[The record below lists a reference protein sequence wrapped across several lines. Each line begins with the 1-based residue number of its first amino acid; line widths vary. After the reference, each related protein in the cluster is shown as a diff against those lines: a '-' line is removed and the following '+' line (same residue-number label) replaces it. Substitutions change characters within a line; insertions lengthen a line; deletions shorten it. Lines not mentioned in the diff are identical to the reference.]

1 MSNYQYGS
9 ERGGDK
15 EDRGVVP
22 QFNENNVEQWI
33 KDFETF
39 LMRKEQSEVAVEPP
53 PKESDFGEQPLT
65 LMEEKS
71 YRQAVKKYWKANAIA
86 YSYCREAVQSSSKA
100 LQKFHLLHKG
110 FKADG
115 KGSNRFKAHIMID
128 ELKKCFAGGKQNKIS
143 ELLTQYG
150 SFRMRPEETAKDY
163 IIRFEILLKEL
174 QEQQQDISEL
184 SKITRLREGLLNE
197 EYAPLN
203 VALYLMPDDVDYATL
218 SRKIERYDD
227 TIPGRIAL
235 ERKRK
240 KVEELNFIE
249 KSKRSRTERDKR
261 KKGNCRYCRKEGIP
275 HSHSTEQCRRKQR
288 KKDGE
293 ISGQRPGSAEY
304 TGCRNCKSL
313 EHLAA
318 DCPTTKK
325 KHSRRG
331 EKGKNHGRK
340 PDKRLLTVENIRRGE
355 PADFSDEDE
364 ANMIEDVMKLS
375 CNIHETNIC
384 SVNDDMHYT
393 YIDTCCSSSMFLM
406 NDVTMLDTHMNTSKV
421 INGSKKG
428 SEIHITSVGSRGAW
442 RDIEISDQI
451 NRCLCSG
458 RKLNEMGYRFTVWY
472 GIQIYDCNT
481 GELVLEG
488 PMKNGMTAVPTQQL
502 LELPDVSTPS
512 NCEVN
517 LSDRTGEDELELLHR
532 RMGHFN
538 KGALTEAHRRMLF
551 TGSNLQRKH
560 LSKTALK
567 KSCLCSICA
576 RSKIT
581 RVSFHTKEDTD
592 VKPDISADV
601 QVFLNTPARGDERY
615 VIKLT
620 HHPSRMFWVKGVNQ
634 RTKEEVIQ
642 FFREVFEGEIRQY
655 KLRVD
660 HYHADGAGELI
671 NQELRSYLRSQ
682 GCYKHTWSSTDSPE
696 MNAVEERKFR
706 TASEMALAMLLQ
718 SGLPVPFWLDAYHA
732 ARYTLIRL
740 PTRTDRGYMSPY
752 EYVTGQ
758 PPSLKYFRVWGCK
771 TYILTPKADRR
782 KDWDDKSK
790 IGYLVGYSEDKV
802 GYQVYLPATDKV
814 ITCVHILTDESIP
827 SRTEEYYAEI
837 DALRV
842 RTAPRP
848 KTVNDY
854 QHLVKTFHID
864 DEDGLLYKTTR
875 VVERKGVIVG
885 YRSLVTAGRTHIEQ
899 KVPIHIEDVQ
909 VMTRN
914 TPGYTGYTGTR
925 DASSTTDGRSTS
937 TIPAPESHQEQ
948 LVNHGIIQGAPDE
961 DMTQGV
967 LDADAAQGEPEYTD
981 TINSNST
988 NTLQRVSKRDAEKRK
1003 RLRRRLANAS
1013 VLGEINMI
1021 EVMDADVNVMD
1032 SEESTENKHVHE
1044 PNSFLEAERS
1054 PQADEWRTA
1063 RRIEKKALL
1072 RRGVLKIVRRPSGV
1086 KLIRCKYVHKLKRD
1100 ILGNIQ
1106 KYKARLVALG
1116 NLQEKTEEEPST
1128 FAPVVKGITIRL
1140 VIAIAFMFHMHVH
1153 QLDVSS
1159 AFCYANLDEDVYMYP
1174 PPDEEL
1180 SNGWCFKLIKALYGL
1195 RASPRQWNR
1204 HIDKFIKSMQFRS
1217 CVLDTCLYYR
1227 WHQGKLTL
1235 LLLYVD
1241 DIIIASVDF
1250 EFLVFVKNKF
1260 CQTFEM
1266 RDMGECQSFL
1276 NIRITRG
1283 EDWFKLDQSKYAE
1296 KVIQKFNHV
1305 MGNSR
1310 KNKEAPLPSN
1320 AQELLAAER
1329 ELTSEQEEWVSKFPY
1344 RSIIGA
1350 ILYLALHTR
1359 PDLAYAIGLLSR
1371 YSSNPTYASC
1381 RLAIHL
1387 LKYLR
1392 GTTSKGI
1399 KFSGSKFDLHVFSD
1413 ADWAGDILTRRST
1426 TGYIVF
1432 LCAGAIAWQ
1441 SKLQTTVV
1449 TSSME
1454 SEYMAE
1460 YAAMQELVWLRGVL
1474 RELGLALT
1482 KPTPFFM
1489 DSKSA
1494 KDLSENPVYHK
1505 RSKHIQIKYHWVR
1518 EHVNGRFPTARLIHV
1533 STKDMAADIF
1543 TKALSTK
1550 LFKLHEETITG
1561 EKRSISNEVEKNQK
1575 KRFKK
1580 G

>member
-1 MSNYQYGS
+1 MVFSQYGS
-9 ERGGDK
+9 ECGGEK
-15 EDRGVVP
+15 EDRADVP
-22 QFNENNVEQWI
+22 WFDESNVEQWI
-33 KDFETF
+33 EDFETF
-39 LMRKEQSEVAVEPP
+39 LMRKEQSEVALERPP
-53 PKESDFGEQPLT
+53 EEEDFGIQPLNSLET
-65 LMEEKS
+65 KS
-71 YRQAVKKYWKANAIA
+71 YKEAVDKYWKANAIA
-86 YSYCREAVQSSSKA
+86 YSYCREAVKRSPKA
-100 LQKFHLLHKG
+100 LQKFHLKHKE
-110 FKADG
+110 FKAAEG
-115 KGSNRFKAHIMID
+115 RVNKFSAREMVST
-128 ELKKCFAGGKQNKIS
+128 LKSCFEGGTQNKIS
-143 ELLTQYG
+143 ALLAQFG
-150 SFRMRPEETAKDY
+150 SFEMKPGETAKEY
-163 IIRFEILLKEL
+163 VLRFELLLRELQAHNQTVTEESKISRLKEGI
-174 QEQQQDISEL
+174 ISDEYD
-184 SKITRLREGLLNE
+184 GLN
-197 EYAPLN
+197 Y
-203 VALYLMPDDVDYATL
+203 ALYLMPDDVPYELL
-218 SRKIERYDD
+218 SKRIEQFDDTKYGRKIIEK
-227 TIPGRIAL
+227 
-235 ERKRK
+235 KRK
-240 KVEELNFIE
+240 STEELNHIE
-249 KSKRSRTERDKR
+249 KPRKKERVSTKR
-261 KKGNCRYCRKEGIP
+261 KCTYCSKKGIIHN
-275 HSHSTEQCRRKQR
+275 HNTEQCR
-288 KKDGE
+288 KKKGE
-293 ISGQRPGSAEY
+293 TKGQRPGSKEY
-304 TGCRNCKSL
+304 TGCRVCKSKNHRAN
-313 EHLAA
+313 E
-318 DCPTTKK
+318 CPRNSTGKTKK
-325 KHSRRG
+325 PQKS
-331 EKGKNHGRK
+331 GKVF
-340 PDKRLLTVENIRRGE
+340 TFENIRRGGTE
-355 PADFSDEDE
+355 SDSESE
-364 ANMIEDVMKLS
+364 ANMLYDCAVDIYDKSDTCCMIGTAE
-375 CNIHETNIC
+375 
-384 SVNDDMHYT
+384 HYT

-925 DASSTTDGRSTS
+925 DASSTNDGRSTS

-967 LDADAAQGEPEYTD
+967 LDEDAAQGEPDRAVKQGVPEYTD

-1032 SEESTENKHVHE
+1032 SEESTENEHVHE

-1283 EDWFKLDQSKYAE
+1283 EDWFKLDQSQYAE

-1329 ELTSEQEEWVSKFPY
+1329 ELTSEQEDWVSKFPY

-1441 SKLQTTVV
+1441 SKLQTTVA